1 MHGAPVAPFFWV
13 KNGGLVKNKHGLA
26 LCLSL
31 SLVGC
36 GGGSDTGPGSGPPP
50 GVAGADCAQ
59 ATVSIIPSA
68 AQLVFDDGFESGN
81 LSATQNGF
89 RWTDSASTAVSL
101 TRACTGN
108 YSLEFI
114 YAAAADN
121 EDGMSEQR
129 FYLGGNY
136 RDVWFEYDLFV
147 PENYYHRSQSGP
159 TNNKGFLYLWA
170 NTYADP
176 RPLVAINFW
185 ADGATGQ
192 SIGSVYTRPVDQHS
206 FDFTAPAIASSDVG
220 KWLHIVVHY
229 AYASA
234 ANNDG
239 VAQIWRT
246 PAGGPTVQILNKT
259 NGPWYHATGTGFD
272 NGYLLGWANSGF
284 SGETRFY
291 IDNVRVYQDP

>member
-1 MHGAPVAPFFWV
+1 MNN
-13 KNGGLVKNKHGLA
+13 KNVLVL
-26 LCLSL
+26 LSAAFL
-31 SLVGC
+31 SAC
-36 GGGSDTGPGSGPPP
+36 GSGRDTTTTGSDPQSASPESCP
-50 GVAGADCAQ
+50 
-59 ATVSIIPSA
+59 PSA
-68 AQLVFDDGFESGN
+68 ASVVPVTAQTIFSDGFESGD

-89 RWTDSASTAVSL
+89 RWTDQANTTVSSL
-101 TRACTGN
+101 RACTGSH
-108 YSLEFI
+108 SLEFT
-114 YAAAADN
+114 YAAVPDN

-147 PENYYHRSQSGP
+147 PVNYFHRTQSGP

-185 ADGATGQ
+185 ADGASGQ

-206 FDFTAPAIASSDVG
+206 FDFSAPAIASTDVG

-229 AYASA
+229 AYATA
-234 ANNDG
+234 ANDDG
-239 VAQIWRT
+239 VAQIWKT
-246 PAGGPTVQILNKT
+246 PSGGSTVQILNKT

-284 SGETRFY
+284 SQETRFY